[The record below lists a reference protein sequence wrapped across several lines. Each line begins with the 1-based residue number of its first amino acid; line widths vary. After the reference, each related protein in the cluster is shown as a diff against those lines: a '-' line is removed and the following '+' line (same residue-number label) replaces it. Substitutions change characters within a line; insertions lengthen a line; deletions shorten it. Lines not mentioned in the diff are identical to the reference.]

1 MALTRGTALLHRVCG
16 VLIGPF
22 GPPRVSTVSLCVRP
36 CGVGAA
42 RGGYA
47 VRRVREGG
55 RWPGRWR
62 SQNRTN
68 SRLNYIA
75 IIAEPSR
82 RVRWHSDGDAV
93 TLTGPAGR
101 SRGRRDRRTRPGAA
115 KLNAHSALAT
125 APGRRVLRGG
135 VARNCRNG
143 AIGELRHQCGP
154 ARMNTNSLFGIAALR
169 SLTWTRRA
177 GRGPARGGR
186 STGVWPSCGELFV
199 ETVPGFL
206 YRYRVPS

>member
-82 RVRWHSDGDAV
+82 RVWHSDGDAV

-115 KLNAHSALAT
+115 ETQRALRTRHGPGAACAPRRRSAQLPQWRNWRI
-125 APGRRVLRGG
+125 APSMRAG
-135 VARNCRNG
+135 ADEYEFAIRNCRVTF
-143 AIGELRHQCGP
+143 AYVDDVRTR
-154 ARMNTNSLFGIAALR
+154 ARRAEYR
-169 SLTWTRRA
+169 SLALLW
-177 GRGPARGGR
+177 
-186 STGVWPSCGELFV
+186 
-199 ETVPGFL
+199 
-206 YRYRVPS
+206 RVVR

>member
-82 RVRWHSDGDAV
+82 RVWHSDGDAV

-115 KLNAHSALAT
+115 KLNAHSALRHGPGAAC
-125 APGRRVLRGG
+125 APRRRSAQLPQWRNWRIAPSMRAG
-135 VARNCRNG
+135 ADEYEFAIRNCRVTF
-143 AIGELRHQCGP
+143 AYVDDVRTR
-154 ARMNTNSLFGIAALR
+154 A
-169 SLTWTRRA
+169 RRA
-177 GRGPARGGR
+177 ER
-186 STGVWPSCGELFV
+186 TGVWPSCGELFV

>member
-1 MALTRGTALLHRVCG
+1 MWRTYRTLRSA
-16 VLIGPF
+16 
-22 GPPRVSTVSLCVRP
+22 SCVD
-36 CGVGAA
+36 GL
-42 RGGYA
+42 A
-47 VRRVREGG
+47 VRAAVWRWRGARRICRASRAGG
-55 RWPGRWR
+55 RQVAGPVAL

-82 RVRWHSDGDAV
+82 RVWHSDGDAV

-169 SLTWTRRA
+169 SLTWTTCGRRA
-177 GRGPARGGR
+177 RRAEYR
-186 STGVWPSCGELFV
+186 SLALLW
-199 ETVPGFL
+199 
-206 YRYRVPS
+206 RVVR

>member
-1 MALTRGTALLHRVCG
+1 VAGPVAL
-16 VLIGPF
+16 
-22 GPPRVSTVSLCVRP
+22 
-36 CGVGAA
+36 
-42 RGGYA
+42 
-47 VRRVREGG
+47 
-55 RWPGRWR
+55 

-82 RVRWHSDGDAV
+82 RVWHSDGDAV

-135 VARNCRNG
+135 VSRRRSAQLPQWRNWRIAPSMRAGADEYEFAIRNCRVTF
-143 AIGELRHQCGP
+143 AYVDDVR
-154 ARMNTNSLFGIAALR
+154 T
-169 SLTWTRRA
+169 
-177 GRGPARGGR
+177 PARGGR